1 MIAIAGLLY
10 AYMMWENKRRDRAAG
25 RRGSVE
31 VVYKHGKDGSQADAR
46 AVEDGFRDFTD
57 RQGKYFRYAL

>member
-10 AYMMWENKRRDRAAG
+10 GYMMWENQRRDRAAN

-31 VVYKHGKDGSQADAR
+31 VVYKHGKDGAQADVR
-46 AVEDGFRDFTD
+46 AVEDGFKDLTD
-57 RQGKYFRYAL
+57 KQGRYFRYAL